1 MVSRYLPEE
10 REAILARSRAI
21 LAGEAAAEPQ
31 QTKVQDTPSRDVPA
45 DDDGCADL
53 TAAEDANLPWWEWV
67 QKHCDFRARA
77 MQEAVGECLAHF
89 QKEARDHCDREC
101 TLMNRELA
109 ITRKELAS
117 AGDARALASKELHDA
132 MAREL
137 AATKRELELLKQ
149 EFVILREQVGLA
161 EGLRSL
167 RTEVDDARARM
178 PQIPATVTR
187 LEAAQMHLER
197 EVDKTKDRL
206 GKARVDQSM
215 TTYELG
221 ELRKELDA
229 KVKAATAAVELKLEQ
244 TTSFEM
250 RALHPD
256 AAAALKQFAREV
268 IDGTIVH

>member
-1 MVSRYLPEE
+1 MEQALI
-10 REAILARSRAI
+10 AI
-21 LAGEAAAEPQ
+21 
-31 QTKVQDTPSRDVPA
+31 V
-45 DDDGCADL
+45 DDDESVRDATARLMRSAGFSAETFSCGADL

-67 QKHCDFRARA
+67 QKHCDFRARV

-109 ITRKELAS
+109 ITRKELET

-149 EFVILREQVGLA
+149 QFVILREQVGLA
-161 EGLRSL
+161 DGLRSL
-167 RTEVDDARARM
+167 RTEVEDARAQM

-197 EVDKTKDRL
+197 EVDKTKNRL
-206 GKARVDQSM
+206 AKGAGRSIDDDLRAGRAAQGIGCQGQG
-215 TTYELG
+215 G
-221 ELRKELDA
+221 EGGDCG
-229 KVKAATAAVELKLEQ
+229 
-244 TTSFEM
+244 S
-250 RALHPD
+250 RAQ
-256 AAAALKQFAREV
+256 A
-268 IDGTIVH
+268 

>member
-1 MVSRYLPEE
+1 MVSRYQPEE

-21 LAGEAAAEPQ
+21 LAGE
-31 QTKVQDTPSRDVPA
+31 QTKVQDAPSRDVPA
-45 DDDGCADL
+45 EDVDG
-53 TAAEDANLPWWEWV
+53 AAEAANLPWWEWV
-67 QKHCDFRARA
+67 QKHCDFRDRA
-77 MQEAVGECLAHF
+77 MQEALGECLAHF

-109 ITRKELAS
+109 ITRKELKS
-117 AGDARALASKELHDA
+117 AGEARALAHDA

-137 AATKRELELLKQ
+137 AATKRELELFKQ

-167 RTEVDDARARM
+167 RTEVEDARAQM

-197 EVDKTKDRL
+197 EVDTTKNRL
-206 GKARVDQSM
+206 AKARVDQSM
-215 TTYELG
+215 TTYQLG

>member
-21 LAGEAAAEPQ
+21 LAGE
-31 QTKVQDTPSRDVPA
+31 QTKVQDAPSRDVPA
-45 DDDGCADL
+45 DDVDDGAA
-53 TAAEDANLPWWEWV
+53 AAEDANLPWWEWV

-109 ITRKELAS
+109 ITRKELES
-117 AGDARALASKELHDA
+117 AGDARALAHDA

-167 RTEVDDARARM
+167 RTEVEDARAQM

-197 EVDKTKDRL
+197 EVDKTKNRL
-206 GKARVDQSM
+206 AKARVDQSM
-215 TTYELG
+215 TTYQLG

>member
-1 MVSRYLPEE
+1 VSRYLPEE

-21 LAGEAAAEPQ
+21 LAGE
-31 QTKVQDTPSRDVPA
+31 QTKVQDAPSRDVPA
-45 DDDGCADL
+45 DDDGADL
-53 TAAEDANLPWWEWV
+53 SVANLPWWEWV

-77 MQEAVGECLAHF
+77 MHEAVGECLAHF

-109 ITRKELAS
+109 ITRKELES

-132 MAREL
+132 ITREF
-137 AATKRELELLKQ
+137 AATKCELELLKQ

-197 EVDKTKDRL
+197 EVDKTKNRL
-206 GKARVDQSM
+206 AKARVDQSM
-215 TTYELG
+215 TRPTSWASCA
-221 ELRKELDA
+221 RNWMPR
-229 KVKAATAAVELKLEQ
+229 VKAATAAVELKLEQ

-250 RALHPD
+250 RALHPE

>member
-1 MVSRYLPEE
+1 VSRYLPDE
-10 REAILARSRAI
+10 REAILARSRAF
-21 LAGEAAAEPQ
+21 LAGEELQ
-31 QTKVQDTPSRDVPA
+31 QSKVQNAPSSDVPA
-45 DDDGCADL
+45 DDDGG
-53 TAAEDANLPWWEWV
+53 AAEDAKPWWEWV
-67 QKHCDFRARA
+67 QKHCDFRDRV

-109 ITRKELAS
+109 ITRKELES
-117 AGDARALASKELHDA
+117 AGDARALASKERHDA

-161 EGLRSL
+161 KGLRSL
-167 RTEVDDARARM
+167 RTEVEDARAQM
-178 PQIPATVTR
+178 PQIPATVSR
-187 LEAAQMHLER
+187 LQAAQMHLER
-197 EVDKTKDRL
+197 EVDKTKNRL
-206 GKARVDQSM
+206 AKARVDQSM
-215 TTYELG
+215 TTYQLG

-256 AAAALKQFAREV
+256 AAAALKQFAQEV

>member
-10 REAILARSRAI
+10 REAILARVRAT

-31 QTKVQDTPSRDVPA
+31 QTKVQDAPSRDVPA
-45 DDDGCADL
+45 DDVDDGA
-53 TAAEDANLPWWEWV
+53 AAEDANLPWWEWV
-67 QKHCDFRARA
+67 QKHCDFRDHV

-109 ITRKELAS
+109 IARKE
-117 AGDARALASKELHDA
+117 GDARADA

-137 AATKRELELLKQ
+137 AATKRELELLTQ
-149 EFVILREQVGLA
+149 EVVILREQVGLA

-167 RTEVDDARARM
+167 RTEVEDARAQM

-197 EVDKTKDRL
+197 EVDKTKNRL
-206 GKARVDQSM
+206 AKTRVDQSM
-215 TTYELG
+215 TTYQLG

>member
-21 LAGEAAAEPQ
+21 LAGE
-31 QTKVQDTPSRDVPA
+31 QTKVQDASSHDVPA
-45 DDDGCADL
+45 DDDGGAEV
-53 TAAEDANLPWWEWV
+53 TAAEAANLPWWEWV

-109 ITRKELAS
+109 ITRKE
-117 AGDARALASKELHDA
+117 GDARADA

-149 EFVILREQVGLA
+149 QFVILREQVGLA

-167 RTEVDDARARM
+167 RTEVEDARAQM

-197 EVDKTKDRL
+197 EVDKTKNRL
-206 GKARVDQSM
+206 AKARVDQSM
-215 TTYELG
+215 TTYKLG

>member
-31 QTKVQDTPSRDVPA
+31 QTKVQAPSRDVPA
-45 DDDGCADL
+45 DDVDDEA
-53 TAAEDANLPWWEWV
+53 AAEDANLPWWEWV

-109 ITRKELAS
+109 ITRKE
-117 AGDARALASKELHDA
+117 GDARADA

-167 RTEVDDARARM
+167 RTEVEDARAQM
-178 PQIPATVTR
+178 PQIPATITR

-197 EVDKTKDRL
+197 EVDKTKNRL

-215 TTYELG
+215 TTYQLG

-229 KVKAATAAVELKLEQ
+229 KVKAATAAVELKLDQ

>member
-1 MVSRYLPEE
+1 MVSLPEE

-31 QTKVQDTPSRDVPA
+31 QTKVQDAPSRDVPA
-45 DDDGCADL
+45 DDVDG
-53 TAAEDANLPWWEWV
+53 AAEDANLPWWEWV
-67 QKHCDFRARA
+67 QKHCDFRDHV

-109 ITRKELAS
+109 ITRKELKS
-117 AGDARALASKELHDA
+117 AGDARADA

-149 EFVILREQVGLA
+149 EVVILREQVGLA

-167 RTEVDDARARM
+167 RTEVEDARAQM

-197 EVDKTKDRL
+197 EVDKTKNRL
-206 GKARVDQSM
+206 SKARVDQSM
-215 TTYELG
+215 TTYQLG

-256 AAAALKQFAREV
+256 VAAALKQFAREV

>member
-1 MVSRYLPEE
+1 
-10 REAILARSRAI
+10 
-21 LAGEAAAEPQ
+21 
-31 QTKVQDTPSRDVPA
+31 
-45 DDDGCADL
+45 
-53 TAAEDANLPWWEWV
+53 
-67 QKHCDFRARA
+67 

-109 ITRKELAS
+109 MTRKE
-117 AGDARALASKELHDA
+117 GDARADA

-149 EFVILREQVGLA
+149 QFVILREQVGLA
-161 EGLRSL
+161 DGLRSL
-167 RTEVDDARARM
+167 RTEVEDARAQM

-187 LEAAQMHLER
+187 LEAAQMDLER
-197 EVDKTKDRL
+197 EVDKTKNRL
-206 GKARVDQSM
+206 AKARVDQSM
-215 TTYELG
+215 TTYKLG